1 MCKVLKSSRTRH
13 KIATSKLYR
22 ISHSCVELSNSI
34 SIGERH
40 MCLLSFDGLKI
51 KTSCKY
57 VVNVNRMY
65 IDGQE
70 QYVLF
75 TDVLKYILK

>member
-1 MCKVLKSSRTRH
+1 
-13 KIATSKLYR
+13 
-22 ISHSCVELSNSI
+22 
-34 SIGERH
+34 